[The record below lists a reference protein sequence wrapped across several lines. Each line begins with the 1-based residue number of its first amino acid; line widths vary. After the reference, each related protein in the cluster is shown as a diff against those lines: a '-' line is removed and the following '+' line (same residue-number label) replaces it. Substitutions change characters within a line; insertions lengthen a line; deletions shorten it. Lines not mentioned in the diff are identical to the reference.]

1 MNFLNNFQE
10 FSNINE
16 FYDNNIFENANELN
30 TNSNNIFTK
39 LNKLFENE
47 YDRIYNN
54 FKKENNI
61 SDIIK
66 KNEIIYNAKDFLK
79 NIENENKQNNNI
91 IKNELE
97 KEININFNDFNNN
110 LINLKNVYTNK
121 VIYTLNLESEIKKVL
136 IKYDTYYKKIEKI
149 YTTLNEFENIEN
161 HIQKI
166 DDEISVLVKDYFEK
180 FDIKNKIENYY
191 KSIKEIN
198 VLKEEINKFNS
209 ISFIPYCQICMT
221 KIVVRFIVPCGHTA
235 CSECLNKCNKNCF
248 ICRNEYTDIK
258 KLFIN

>member
-1 MNFLNNFQE
+1 MNFINNFQE
-10 FSNINE
+10 FSSINE
-16 FYDNNIFENANELN
+16 FYDNNTFENVSYLN

-47 YDRIYNN
+47 YDRIYND

-61 SDIIK
+61 TDIIK
-66 KNEIIYNAKDFLK
+66 KNEIVYNAQDFLK
-79 NIENENKQNNNI
+79 KIENENQEHNNI
-91 IKNELE
+91 IKNQLE
-97 KEININFNDFNNN
+97 KEIKINFQEFNNN
-110 LINLKNVYTNK
+110 LTNLKNVYTNK
-121 VIYTLNLESEIKKVL
+121 VIYTLNLEDEIKKVL

-149 YTTLNEFENIEN
+149 YTTLNEIENIEN
-161 HIQKI
+161 HIKKI
-166 DDEISVLVKDYFEK
+166 DDEISVLVKDYFDK

-198 VLKEEINKFNS
+198 VLKQEINKFNS

-221 KIVVRFIVPCGHTA
+221 KIVDRFIVPCGHTA
-235 CSECLNKCNKNCF
+235 CSDCLNKCSKNCF
-248 ICRNEYTDIK
+248 ICRKEYIDIK

>member
-1 MNFLNNFQE
+1 MNFINNFQE
-10 FSNINE
+10 FSSINE
-16 FYDNNIFENANELN
+16 FYDNNIFENASELD

-61 SDIIK
+61 SEIIK
-66 KNEIIYNAKDFLK
+66 KNEIVYNAQDFLK
-79 NIENENKQNNNI
+79 NIENENKENNNI
-91 IKNELE
+91 IKNKLE
-97 KEININFNDFNNN
+97 KEIKINFNNFNQN
-110 LINLKNVYTNK
+110 LTNLKDFYTNK

-136 IKYDTYYKKIEKI
+136 TKYDTYYKKIEKI

-166 DDEISVLVKDYFEK
+166 DNEISILVSDYFEK
-180 FDIKNKIENYY
+180 FNGKKKIDDYY

-221 KIVVRFIVPCGHTA
+221 KIVDRFIVPCGHTA